1 MIALAGAQLIDGEG
15 GAAVAE
21 SVVLVDGARIAAAG
35 PADSVLVPE
44 GAARIDLT
52 GRTILPGLMD
62 THIHL
67 KMGLDDPWKV
77 KALKVPIDLDMPLT
91 LIGIKGFARA
101 RQALR
106 MGFTTLRD
114 VGDTGHLG
122 VSLRD
127 AIDAGIVEGPRIV
140 ACGENFS
147 ATGGTTDF
155 LPDWISR
162 NDVASRLA
170 DGPDELRRMVR
181 SLVKNRVDWVKFIA
195 TGTIGPTAIAQEYT
209 DEEIAV
215 IVSES
220 HDRGKPV
227 CAHACYEQGAY
238 ALARAGVDSIEHGCE
253 LNAEIVELM
262 VEKGIYLVPTLY
274 LFHAIVEDGA
284 ALGIPDA
291 LIALARAKLERHVA
305 SFRLALEAGVQISCG
320 TDIGS
325 PACPHGTSA
334 RELALMVQFGMTPM
348 QAIVAATKTSA
359 RMLGRESDLGSLT
372 EGKLADLVVV
382 AGDPLDDI
390 AVLESAERIEL
401 VIKDGAIVADRT
413 QRGAFA

>member
-1 MIALAGAQLIDGEG
+1 MIALTGAQLIDGEG
-15 GAAVAE
+15 GAPVPE
-21 SVVLVDGARIAAAG
+21 SVVLLDGARIVGAG
-35 PADSVLVPE
+35 PAGSVPIPE
-44 GAARIDLT
+44 GTARIDVS
-52 GRTILPGLMD
+52 GKTILPGLMD

-101 RQALR
+101 RQALQ

-127 AIDAGIVEGPRIV
+127 SIDAGLIEGPRIV

-162 NDVASRLA
+162 NDVPSRIA

-215 IVSES
+215 IVEES

-227 CAHACYEQGAY
+227 CAHACYEQGAH

-253 LNAEIVELM
+253 LNDEIVQLM
-262 VEKGIYLVPTLY
+262 LDKGIFLVPTLY

-284 ALGIPDA
+284 ALGIPAA
-291 LIALARAKLERHVA
+291 LVELARVKLEKHVA
-305 SFRLALEAGVQISCG
+305 SFQLALQASVQIACG

-325 PACPHGTSA
+325 PACAHGTSA
-334 RELALMVQFGMTPM
+334 RELALMVQFGMSPM
-348 QAIVAATKTSA
+348 QSIVAATKTSA

-382 AGDPLDDI
+382 AGDPLHDI
-390 AVLESAERIEL
+390 GVLESAERIEL
-401 VIKDGAIVADRT
+401 VFKDGAIVADRT
-413 QRGAFA
+413 QRGASS